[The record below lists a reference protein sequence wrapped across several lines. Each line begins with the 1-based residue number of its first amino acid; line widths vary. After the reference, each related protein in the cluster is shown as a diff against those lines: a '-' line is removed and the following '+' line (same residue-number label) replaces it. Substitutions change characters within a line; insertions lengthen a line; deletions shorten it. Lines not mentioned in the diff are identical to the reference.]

1 MQIFEFM
8 DACLVLLMQD
18 AIMLAP
24 RLCFILYS
32 SFLAFIA
39 DHLLTLDQDLLVL
52 LYEFQ
57 LLALWLLPQHS

>member
-1 MQIFEFM
+1 M
-8 DACLVLLMQD
+8 DACLVLLVQD
-18 AIMLAP
+18 TIMLAP

-39 DHLLTLDQDLLVL
+39 DHFLTLDQDLLVL

-57 LLALWLLPQHS
+57 LLALWLLP